1 VTTNTQAF
9 EQPLLESVYAPIFT
23 YSQRIKIAIESIE
36 RSKWVF
42 DRLLLDPRYESWFKR
57 RALTRSLH
65 HTTKIEGNTLREEQV
80 DDILRGQTVQ
90 ADGEQIA
97 EIENCNKAYA
107 FIDNISDDSNVPIDE
122 SVICHINALILGN
135 VDPILTP
142 GKYRKGENWVRHYM
156 TGKRVYTPPNQGDV
170 PALMRS
176 LGIWLRQPQSEI
188 NPVCLA
194 GIAHLRLV
202 EIHPFWDGNGRT
214 ARALSTLVLQRLG
227 YRFNKLLALER
238 YLSFE
243 LPNYFNAIN
252 NAVGDHFERGR
263 DITDWLDYFVRALDV
278 EINLVSSDLADF
290 RRAMETLHQTLVQ
303 THGLNARQIDAIGYA
318 TLHDGIRPRDFIEF
332 TGVSHETARRDL
344 QQLETMGFLR
354 STGYGRARKYLYVP
368 VEERGH

>member
-1 VTTNTQAF
+1 VTINTQAF
-9 EQPLLESVYAPIFT
+9 EQPLLESVYTPIFT
-23 YSQRIKIAIESIE
+23 YSQTIKVATESIE

-42 DRLLLDPRYESWFKR
+42 DRLLLDPRYMSWFKR

-80 DDILRGQTVQ
+80 DDILRGQAVQ
-90 ADGEQIA
+90 AGEEQIA

-107 FIDNISDDSNVPIDE
+107 FIDSISDNFKVPIDE
-122 SVICHINALILGN
+122 SVICHINALILGDG
-135 VDPILTP
+135 DPILTP

-170 PALMRS
+170 PALMRAF
-176 LGIWLRQPQSEI
+176 GIWLRQPQSEI
-188 NPVCLA
+188 NPVCVA
-194 GIAHLRLV
+194 GAAHIRLV

-227 YRFNKLLALER
+227 YKFNKLLALER
-238 YLSFE
+238 HLSFD

-252 NAVGDHFERGR
+252 ITVGDHFEHGR
-263 DITDWLDYFVRALDV
+263 DITHWLDYFVQALFIEV
-278 EINLVSSDLADF
+278 NSVSDDLADF
-290 RRAMETLHQTLVQ
+290 SRAMESLHQMLVL
-303 THGLNARQIDAIGYA
+303 THGLNARQVDAIGYA
-318 TLHDGIRPRDFIEF
+318 TLHGGVRPKDFMEH
-332 TGVSHETARRDL
+332 TCVSHETARRDL